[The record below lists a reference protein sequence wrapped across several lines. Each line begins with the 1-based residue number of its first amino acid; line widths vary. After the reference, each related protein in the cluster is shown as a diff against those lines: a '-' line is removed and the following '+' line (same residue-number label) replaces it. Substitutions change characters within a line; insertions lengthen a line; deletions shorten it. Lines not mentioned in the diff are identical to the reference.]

1 MQSIPQSRE
10 IIATLRAVV
19 AWLDENATPYV
30 VVGGVAASVLGE
42 PRQTRDVDLI
52 ADLPVATVEVAL
64 KQARAFGLYPA
75 HPDSVAMA
83 EKFRML
89 RLQLENKRVYV
100 DIFLAATPL
109 EHDIIDS
116 GRVFGGGDFTYRL
129 VSPEYLIVMKIISG
143 RAHDIA
149 HCADV
154 IAQQPGLDWD
164 LIERIVTGWG
174 ETVERPGCTE
184 TLEQV
189 KKLIRK

>member
-1 MQSIPQSRE
+1 MQSIPQSKE
-10 IIATLRAVV
+10 IIAALRAVV
-19 AWLDENATPYV
+19 AWLEENAAPYV

-52 ADLPVATVEVAL
+52 AAISPANVEAAL
-64 KQARAFGLYPA
+64 NQARAFGLSPA
-75 HPDSVAMA
+75 HPDAVALA
-83 EKFRML
+83 QKFRML
-89 RLQLENKRVYV
+89 RLKLDSNRVYV

-109 EHDIIDS
+109 EQDIIDS
-116 GRVFGGGDFTYRL
+116 GRVFGGGDFTYKL
-129 VSPEYLIVMKIISG
+129 VSPEYLLVMKIISG

-149 HCADV
+149 HCVDV
-154 IAQQPGLDWD
+154 IAHQQGLDWD

>member
-1 MQSIPQSRE
+1 MQSIPQSKE
-10 IIATLRAVV
+10 IIATLRTVV
-19 AWLDENATPYV
+19 AWLEENATPYV

-52 ADLPVATVEVAL
+52 AAISPANVDGAL
-64 KQARAFGLYPA
+64 NQARAFGLSLA
-75 HPDSVAMA
+75 HPDAVALA
-83 EKFRML
+83 QKFRML
-89 RLQLENKRVYV
+89 RLKLDSNRVYV

-109 EHDIIDS
+109 EQDIIHS
-116 GRVFGGGDFTYRL
+116 GRVFGGGDFTYKL
-129 VSPEYLIVMKIISG
+129 VSPEYLLVMKIISG

-149 HCADV
+149 HCVDV
-154 IAQQPGLDWD
+154 IAHQPGLDWD